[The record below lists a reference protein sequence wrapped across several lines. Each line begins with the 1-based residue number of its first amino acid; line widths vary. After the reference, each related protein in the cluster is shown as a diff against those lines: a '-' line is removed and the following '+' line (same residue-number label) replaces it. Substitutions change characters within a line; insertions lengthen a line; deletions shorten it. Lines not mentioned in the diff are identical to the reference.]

1 MPAKKQIAAIKVTL
15 LSKEAIFRIVLF
27 AIIWWIL
34 TAGKSDSWVVGVP
47 TVFISVFVSMALTN
61 QSPNSWRILAI
72 MRFVVFFVKA
82 SVRGGL
88 DVARRVF
95 HPRLPLNPDLV
106 DYPLTLKKQ
115 SARILMANIISLLP
129 GTLSVEL
136 QDKHIKVHVLDNN
149 LDVRSELQAVE
160 SAVGALL
167 SSDSD

>member
-1 MPAKKQIAAIKVTL
+1 MPAKKQIAAIKVAL
-15 LSKEAIFRIVLF
+15 LSKEAIFRIILF

-34 TAGKSDSWVVGVP
+34 TAAKSDSWVVGVP
-47 TVFISVFVSMALTN
+47 TVIISAFVSMALTN
-61 QSPNSWRILAI
+61 QSRNSWRILSI
-72 MRFVVFFVKA
+72 MRFAAFFAKA
-82 SVRGGL
+82 SVRGGF

-136 QDKHIKVHVLDNN
+136 QDKQIKVHVLDNN
-149 LDVRSELQAVE
+149 QDVRSELQAVE

-167 SSDSD
+167 SSHSD